1 MAAVEAPSGLLVAL
15 SDELAG
21 AVDRAGRAVV
31 TVHGRRGLPA
41 SGIVWP
47 GGDSVVTAAHVL
59 QRQLDIRVTLVDG
72 RQVPA
77 ALAGWDPGSDVAVLR
92 LAVAAPDPAE
102 LAPGGSVKPGHVVL
116 ALGRPG
122 DGSLMVSFGVAS
134 AIGGPWRTAR
144 GGLVEGYVRADLALP
159 PGFSGGPLIDVR
171 GRVVGL
177 NSSHLA
183 GGEAMAIPGEALERL
198 VGALRVR
205 GIVRRG
211 YLGVSSQAVELQA
224 ALRQR
229 LGLRQQTGLMLLG
242 IEPGGPAEQ
251 GGLLVGDILLT
262 LDGKP
267 VTDGEAL
274 LMALG
279 PEVVGK
285 PVAVSLVRGG
295 AAKQLTLTPGARP
308 E

>member
-1 MAAVEAPSGLLVAL
+1 MAAVEAPSGLLAAL
-15 SDELAG
+15 SDEIAG

-41 SGIVWP
+41 SGLVWP

-59 QRQLDIRVTLVDG
+59 ERPRDIHVTLAG
-72 RQVPA
+72 GQQVPA
-77 ALAGWDPGSDVAVLR
+77 ALAGWDPDTDVAVLR
-92 LAVAAPDPAE
+92 LAAAAPVPAE
-102 LAPGGSVKPGHVVL
+102 LAPGGSVKSGHFVL

-122 DGSLMVSFGVAS
+122 DGSLMVSFGVVS
-134 AIGGPWRTAR
+134 SIGGPWRTAR
-144 GGLVEGYVRADLALP
+144 GGLVEGYVRADLGLL
-159 PGFSGGPLIDVR
+159 PGFSGGPLIDSL

-183 GGEAMAIPGEALERL
+183 GGEAIAIPGDALERL
-198 VGALRVR
+198 VGALRMR

-211 YLGVSSQAVELQA
+211 YLGVSSQVVELQA

-229 LGLRQQTGLMLLG
+229 PGFRQPAGLMLLG

-251 GGLLVGDILLT
+251 GGLLMGDILLE

-267 VTDGEAL
+267 VADGETL
-274 LMALG
+274 MMALG

-285 PVAVSLVRGG
+285 PVAVTIVRGG
-295 AAKQLTLTPGARP
+295 EVKQLTLTPGERP

>member
-1 MAAVEAPSGLLVAL
+1 
-15 SDELAG
+15 
-21 AVDRAGRAVV
+21 
-31 TVHGRRGLPA
+31 
-41 SGIVWP
+41 
-47 GGDSVVTAAHVL
+47 VVTAAHVL
-59 QRQLDIRVTLVDG
+59 ERPRAVRVTLADG
-72 RQVPA
+72 QQVPA
-77 ALAGWDPGSDVAVLR
+77 ALAGWDPESDVAVLR
-92 LAVAAPDPAE
+92 LAAAAPVAAE
-102 LAPGGSVKPGHVVL
+102 LAPGGSVKPGHLVL

-122 DGSLMVSFGVAS
+122 DGSLRVSFGVAS

-144 GGLVEGYVRADLALP
+144 GGLVEGYVRADLGLL
-159 PGFSGGPLIDVR
+159 PGFSGGPLIDGQ

-183 GGEAMAIPGEALERL
+183 GGEAIAIPTDALERL
-198 VGALRVR
+198 VQALRIR

-211 YLGVSSQAVELQA
+211 YLGVGSQVVELQA

-229 LGLRQQTGLMLLG
+229 LGLRQQAGLMLLG

-251 GGLLVGDILLT
+251 GGLLVGDILLE
-262 LDGKP
+262 LAGKP
-267 VTDGEAL
+267 VVDGEAL

-285 PVAVSLVRGG
+285 PVALTIVRGG
-295 AAKQLTLTPGARP
+295 DVRQLTLTPGERP